1 MRWLGTNC
9 LLLLCGETRLLIDPH
24 FSRPSLT
31 SLLRKIKPDPE
42 RIRHGVERLGL
53 DRLDAVLI
61 THTHYDHFLD
71 AFETARLLQADLYG
85 SESVLRAA
93 GRDQVARVHDV
104 QPGQA
109 YRIGSLTVN
118 FLPTRHLVF
127 PARAA
132 DLLHMN
138 AEIEQSLEPPVWFW
152 QYRAGTVY
160 NLLIEIAGHRVYLQ
174 GSAGL
179 TDDHVDDR
187 VEDSADDSAEDGA
200 DDNVEDS
207 AEDSVAVPEVKAA
220 VLGIGA
226 LGLKSRAYLRHWY
239 EQSVERTGAE
249 QIYLSHWDDF
259 FRPWNEHPHDLPG
272 TRRVI
277 RNIRR
282 LAAGRGNITINR
294 LPPG

>member
-1 MRWLGTNC
+1 MMTAPRNSTPEDGTVNLFDGLCSLRWLGTNC
-9 LLLLCGETRLLIDPH
+9 LLLQCGETHLLIDPH
-24 FSRPSLT
+24 FSRPSLPA
-31 SLLRKIKPDPE
+31 LLRKIKPDPE

-93 GRDQVARVHDV
+93 GRDQAARVHAV

-109 YRIGSLTVN
+109 YRVGSFTVN

-138 AEIEQSLEPPVWFW
+138 EEIEQSLKPPVWFW

-160 NLLIEIAGHRVYLQ
+160 NLLIEVAGHRVYLQ

-179 TDDHVDDR
+179 C
-187 VEDSADDSAEDGA
+187 EDCA
-200 DDNVEDS
+200 
-207 AEDSVAVPEVKAA
+207 AVPMAEAA

-226 LGLKSRAYLRHWY
+226 LGLKSRAYLRRWY
-239 EQSVERTGAE
+239 GQAVENTDVK

-259 FRPWNEHPHDLPG
+259 FRPWDEHPRDLPG